1 MLWAWWELAGRWLTC
16 SLLCPVGEQ
25 VVIRSFPI
33 ASLTKEKK
41 ISIHSQQDQFL
52 TEGLQ
57 LRSCTFQVRPRGL
70 LLGAASAQLRG
81 ALVGGP
87 SRDLAGA
94 GFTPWDEALAARS
107 HLVFGSFAC
116 RGQGRP
122 LKGVTAPGD
131 SLRAPCRGGTGVPM
145 RGWSLFVAGG
155 SSPTASVAGG
165 ALGRHVPCSCPQ
177 R

>member
-1 MLWAWWELAGRWLTC
+1 MLGAWWELAGWWLTC

-41 ISIHSQQDQFL
+41 INIHSQQDQFL

-57 LRSCTFQVRPRGL
+57 LRSCTFQVR
-70 LLGAASAQLRG
+70 LRG
-81 ALVGGP
+81 AAPWSRVGTAEGN
-87 SRDLAGA
+87 LG
-94 GFTPWDEALAARS
+94 GGTQGWDSLAARA

-116 RGQGRP
+116 RGQRQP

-131 SLRAPCRGGTGVPM
+131 RA
-145 RGWSLFVAGG
+145 
-155 SSPTASVAGG
+155 
-165 ALGRHVPCSCPQ
+165 
-177 R
+177 